1 MARVQSGV
9 DRFARIDSPLRHNSG
24 NSRYC
29 VAGESR
35 HHGKIAA
42 IKSLMLHVRARR
54 GYGPPAHIFAAEE
67 DR

>member
-1 MARVQSGV
+1 MAQVQSAWA
-9 DRFARIDSPLRHNSG
+9 DLREIDSPLRQHNGS
-24 NSRYC
+24 SLHC

-35 HHGKIAA
+35 RRCKIAA